1 MQIYII
7 YFNSASTHKIKR
19 ACNHKVTRSF
29 VLGYILFINRLYL
42 SFGPFDRLR
51 DRTKHYV
58 VICAPLHYAR
68 LLYLFEVCVLNVVAC
83 VLLSTTL
90 STTTTSTT
98 VCTALSPSSVSCIV
112 HILASCVECIVK
124 FFCGSIDSV

>member
-29 VLGYILFINRLYL
+29 VLGYILFINRGFCYL
-42 SFGPFDRLR
+42 RSVMLKHPSTSSG
-51 DRTKHYV
+51 TKLG
-58 VICAPLHYAR
+58 IALGS
-68 LLYLFEVCVLNVVAC
+68 LLFNLFEVCVLNVVAC
-83 VLLSTTL
+83 VLLSATL

-98 VCTALSPSSVSCIV
+98 VCTDLSTSSVSCIV
-112 HILASCVECIVK
+112 HILASSVECIVK
-124 FFCGSIDSV
+124 FFHCSVDSI